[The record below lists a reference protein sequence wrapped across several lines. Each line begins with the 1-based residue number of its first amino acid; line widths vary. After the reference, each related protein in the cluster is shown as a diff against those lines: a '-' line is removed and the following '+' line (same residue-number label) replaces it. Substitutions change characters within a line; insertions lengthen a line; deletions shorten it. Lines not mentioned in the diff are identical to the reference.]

1 MKKYINGI
9 ELTKIRI
16 SKDCT
21 YADYVGVTLHNIMFS
36 FAAFSGSF
44 CLLNAICGSH
54 AQIDITCQCHF
65 MKSLNSFRPGSGD
78 DLVKM

>member
-1 MKKYINGI
+1 MQTMLVLHCI
-9 ELTKIRI
+9 I
-16 SKDCT
+16 SCSLLL
-21 YADYVGVTLHNIMFS
+21 Y
-36 FAAFSGSF
+36 FSGSF

-65 MKSLNSFRPGSGD
+65 TKSLNSFRPGSGD